1 MKYFLKLFNS
11 GVKMNALVIDLTHG
25 GFKIAMELLE
35 TKYENI
41 WAWDIYHSL
50 NNTQKDLLE
59 SKGIKLTSEIPL
71 VDNLDIIAPVH
82 CPLDIEIDL
91 THHGAVKY
99 ILQDWKKSEIPV
111 IEVTGV
117 KGKSSVVGILKE
129 IFNSRQPLVLS
140 SLGAEYLE
148 NESVINLKKNISI
161 TPASIIETIQL
172 AKNCEYG
179 ICIFE
184 TSLGGTGLAEV
195 GVLTNVVEDYSI
207 GQGKSKASLAKRQ
220 IFESQIICCEKET
233 LDQYYPNLNENI
245 LSRINSY
252 SLKNPHAK
260 VNVLNV
266 KYGLDKTFIE
276 LDVKNLKTI
285 SGKSIS
291 TRLNIETFAPA
302 PHHVSNVLAALTA
315 ALSLDLNINDILSG
329 IKRFKGV
336 KGRTSIKKEGN
347 VIIIEEINPGINV
360 RALEK
365 TIKMAQSRKN
375 SIVILGGEYGI
386 TCEEIDEFEAAKLLD
401 SLKMHTPLILTD
413 QLGKGILKKMESPS
427 IFIENPQEAL
437 NYAIN
442 NGARKIVFIY
452 RSNYSNLKKR

>member
-1 MKYFLKLFNS
+1 MD
-11 GVKMNALVIDLTHG
+11 ALVIDLTHG
-25 GFKIAMELLE
+25 GVKIALELLE

-50 NNTQKDLLE
+50 NDTQRNRLE
-59 SKGIKLTSEIPL
+59 SKGIKLTSEIPS

-82 CPLDIEIDL
+82 CPLDIEIVL
-91 THHGAVKY
+91 THHAAVKY
-99 ILQDWKKSEIPV
+99 ILEDWKKIEIPV

-129 IFNSRQPLVLS
+129 IFICRKPLVLS

-148 NESVINLKKNISI
+148 NKSIINLKKNISI
-161 TPASIIETIQL
+161 TPASIIDTIQL
-172 AKNCEYG
+172 AKNYEYD

-184 TSLGGTGLAEV
+184 TSLGGTGLADV
-195 GVLTNVVEDYSI
+195 GILTNVVEDYVI
-207 GQGKSKASLAKRQ
+207 AQGKTKASTAKSQ
-220 IFESQIICCEKET
+220 IFKSQIICCEKEA
-233 LDQYYPNLNENI
+233 LDQYYSHLNENI
-245 LSRINSY
+245 VSRINSY
-252 SLKNPHAK
+252 SLKNPDAT

-276 LDVKNLKTI
+276 VDVKNLKTI
-285 SGKSIS
+285 SGKTTN
-291 TRLNIETFAPA
+291 TRLHIETFAPA
-302 PHHVSNVLAALTA
+302 PHHVSNVLAALSA
-315 ALSLDLNINDILSG
+315 ALSLDVDINHLLSG
-329 IKRFKGV
+329 FSRFKGV
-336 KGRTSIKKEGN
+336 KGRTSLKKEGN
-347 VIIIEEINPGINV
+347 IIIIEEVNPGINV
-360 RALEK
+360 KALEK
-365 TIKMAQSRKN
+365 TIKMAQSMEN

-386 TCEEIDEFEAAKLLD
+386 TCEEIDELEAAKLLD
-401 SLKMHTPLILTD
+401 SFKMHIPLILTE

-437 NYAIN
+437 NYAIK

>member
-1 MKYFLKLFNS
+1 
-11 GVKMNALVIDLTHG
+11 MNALVIDLTHG
-25 GFKIAMELLE
+25 GFKIALELLE

-50 NNTQKDLLE
+50 NDTQKNLLE

-91 THHGAVKY
+91 THHAAVKY
-99 ILQDWKKSEIPV
+99 ILEDWKKIEIPV

-129 IFNSRQPLVLS
+129 IFIFRKPLVLS

-148 NESVINLKKNISI
+148 NKSVINLKKNISI
-161 TPASIIETIQL
+161 TPASIIDTIQL
-172 AKNCEYG
+172 AKNYEYD

-184 TSLGGTGLAEV
+184 TSLGGTGLADV
-195 GVLTNVVEDYSI
+195 GILTNVVEDYVI
-207 GQGKSKASLAKRQ
+207 AQGKSKASTAKSQ
-220 IFESQIICCEKET
+220 IFKSQIICCEKET
-233 LDQYYPNLNENI
+233 LDQYYSHLNENI
-245 LSRINSY
+245 VSRINSY
-252 SLKNPHAK
+252 SLKNPDAK

-276 LDVKNLKTI
+276 VDVKNLKTI
-285 SGKSIS
+285 SGKTRN
-291 TRLNIETFAPA
+291 TRLHIETFAPA
-302 PHHVSNVLAALTA
+302 PHHVSNVLAALSA
-315 ALSLDLNINDILSG
+315 ALSLDVDINDLLVGLS
-329 IKRFKGV
+329 RFKGV
-336 KGRTSIKKEGN
+336 KGRTSLKKEGD
-347 VIIIEEINPGINV
+347 ITIIEEVNPGINV
-360 RALEK
+360 KALEK
-365 TIKMAQSRKN
+365 TIKMAQSMEN

-386 TCEEIDEFEAAKLLD
+386 TCEEIDELEAAKLLN
-401 SLKMHTPLILTD
+401 SFKMHIPLILTD
-413 QLGKGILKKMESPS
+413 QLGRGILKKMESPS

-437 NYAIN
+437 NYAIK